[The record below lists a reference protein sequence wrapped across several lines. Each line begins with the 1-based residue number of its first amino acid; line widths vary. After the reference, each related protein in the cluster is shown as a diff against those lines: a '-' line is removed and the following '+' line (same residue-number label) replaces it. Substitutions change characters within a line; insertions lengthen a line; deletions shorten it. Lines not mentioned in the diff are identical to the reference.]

1 MRVVVNNSG
10 CHNQAVRL
18 DDAPRFAVYSSDL
31 DDPTAAHRDVAVK
44 ARQPG
49 TIDYFSVPNH

>member
-1 MRVVVNNSG
+1 MVVYNSG
-10 CHNQAVRL
+10 SDNQAVCF
-18 DDAPRFAVYSSDL
+18 DDAPRFAVYSTDL

-49 TIDYFSVPNH
+49 TIDYFSVLDH